1 MSLAWYKTVVESVI
15 NHEQSA
21 AESSTVMVQRCRSS
35 VVRILPDYIVGPP
48 NLRILLTVNHVA
60 AELLRL
66 VRTSQSD
73 TVSRLDSLHS
83 GDDSSIACLVTD

>member
-1 MSLAWYKTVVESVI
+1 MSLAWYKTVLESVT

-21 AESSTVMVQRCRSS
+21 AESSTVTVQRRRSS

-48 NLRILLTVNHVA
+48 NLRVLLTVNHVA

-66 VRTSQSD
+66 VRTSRPD
-73 TVSRLDSLHS
+73 TVELPGEGTYR
-83 GDDSSIACLVTD
+83 

>member
-1 MSLAWYKTVVESVI
+1 M

-48 NLRILLTVNHVA
+48 YLRVLLTVNHVA